1 MKKKILLLAFFACVL
16 MSVSVTAQT
25 TYRLV
30 ISNELSISCQFEV
43 YARVKVN
50 NSNSPV
56 IDANT
61 RDLTG
66 VSDPTISAWST
77 VSGQLSCYSLEGIV
91 VRLKPA
97 LFSNWSGDFI
107 GVNMGSYGYHP
118 TDTKTWTQGYS
129 VMNPICRMSYSGTTV
144 TVTIGG

>member
-16 MSVSVTAQT
+16 ISVSATAQT

-30 ISNELSISCQFEV
+30 INNELNISCQFEV
-43 YARVKVN
+43 YARLKM
-50 NSNSPV
+50 SSSTPA

-61 RDLTG
+61 YDLTG
-66 VSDPTISAWST
+66 VSEPTVSAWSS

-97 LFSNWSGDFI
+97 IFSNWYGNFT
-107 GVNMGSYGYHP
+107 GVSMGSFGSH
-118 TDTKTWTQGYS
+118 TIDTGIWTQGS
-129 VMNPICRMSYSGTTV
+129 SQLSFTCRMSYSNNTV
-144 TVTIGG
+144 NVTIGH